1 MISRHGWD
9 ILGVCYIKRTVGIRR
24 QLFGCVLGMPRPC
37 EHAGAI
43 QVRNVLPCI
52 ADVTAQRCCME
63 LMHMLAMYD
72 VAGSEAEEFA
82 SFIRMSNVPY
92 LLNKQKEE

>member
-1 MISRHGWD
+1 MKGHKNHCLDKFQHSAEVLPKGLRGRFMISRHGWD

-24 QLFGCVLGMPRPC
+24 QLFGCVLGMPGPC

-63 LMHMLAMYD
+63 LMHIVGD
-72 VAGSEAEEFA
+72 V
-82 SFIRMSNVPY
+82 
-92 LLNKQKEE
+92 